1 MDQDKHLRQIRNTR
15 QNCQADAQNLT
26 YDGAEFNYDNI
37 MYNLEWF
44 TQRWLQ
50 PVLYGPVNLRN
61 LSKYFNL
68 ENAEVGVLN

>member
-37 MYNLEWF
+37 STIWNGLHKDGC
-44 TQRWLQ
+44 TAQCR
-50 PVLYGPVNLRN
+50 
-61 LSKYFNL
+61 LSAL
-68 ENAEVGVLN
+68 WACQSQESQ

>member
-37 MYNLEWF
+37 RYNLEWF

-50 PVLYGPVNLRN
+50 PVLNGPVNLGN

-68 ENAEVGVLN
+68 EECRGLN

>member
-37 MYNLEWF
+37 STIWNGLHKDGYSWSCM
-44 TQRWLQ
+44 
-50 PVLYGPVNLRN
+50 G
-61 LSKYFNL
+61 LSISGISVSILISK
-68 ENAEVGVLN
+68 NAEV